1 MGYIECNVTTFNGT
15 GQGIYPESLTH
26 VLVFFAFFSC
36 DKIQRDKEKESKSQR
51 VKETKRQRDKETKR
65 QRDKETKRQRD
76 NNTTRQKVKTR

>member
-26 VLVFFAFFSC
+26 VLVLLVSCVFCFFFRVI
-36 DKIQRDKEKESKSQR
+36 KYKETKRKSQR
-51 VKETKRQRDKETKR
+51 VKESKR

-76 NNTTRQKVKTR
+76 NNTTRQKVKKR